1 VDTGKLGLWPGGF
14 LKVSADSGFGHSVL
28 GESGAIVPVNTAAII
43 PFPGDQT
50 TALTNATFMQFL
62 STKFGVMVG
71 KVYTLDGFQGEFAGN
86 YRSQFMN
93 LGLVIPTVM
102 DLVPIS
108 AFGGGIVALPL
119 ENILLSGRPLDTFGI
134 GWARSDYTSNF
145 VPFLHQQLDLGLDH
159 DDVVEMDYNAALT
172 AWLSATLD
180 LQIVNPALEKAV
192 NASGTGLK
200 NVDTAVVGGIRLY
213 VRPREATRMIARDER
228 QSRTIPARRQEE
240 RQMGTSDQRGIGK
253 LRVLLVLL
261 VLAAL
266 VAGYFWSALRW
277 SYSSG
282 ERAGWVQK
290 LSKKGWFCKTWEG
303 EMAMVSMPGSMT
315 EKFLFTV
322 WDEGTVEQI
331 NKLMGRRVN
340 LHYEQRVGLP
350 TTCFGET
357 RYYVTQVTLV
367 EEIPLAPGVVVP
379 TPAPPAPPA
388 TPPK

>member
-1 VDTGKLGLWPGGF
+1 MTGGRDTGSEFWGNADYTLNVDTGKLGLWPGGF

-145 VPFLHQQLDLGLDH
+145 VPFLRQQLDLGLDH
-159 DDVVEMDYNAALT
+159 DEGGRDVLQRRAHGMAQRDPR
-172 AWLSATLD
+172 SAD
-180 LQIVNPALEKAV
+180 
-192 NASGTGLK
+192 
-200 NVDTAVVGGIRLY
+200 
-213 VRPREATRMIARDER
+213 R
-228 QSRTIPARRQEE
+228 QSGAREGGQRVRDRPQE
-240 RQMGTSDQRGIGK
+240 RRH
-253 LRVLLVLL
+253 R
-261 VLAAL
+261 
-266 VAGYFWSALRW
+266 
-277 SYSSG
+277 
-282 ERAGWVQK
+282 
-290 LSKKGWFCKTWEG
+290 
-303 EMAMVSMPGSMT
+303 
-315 EKFLFTV
+315 
-322 WDEGTVEQI
+322 
-331 NKLMGRRVN
+331 GRRRRPP
-340 LHYEQRVGLP
+340 LRAFLSSLPGEVGPEKL
-350 TTCFGET
+350 
-357 RYYVTQVTLV
+357 
-367 EEIPLAPGVVVP
+367 LA
-379 TPAPPAPPA
+379 
-388 TPPK
+388 